1 MKADFMP
8 FWPTRVH
15 FWARNPL
22 NRGEVLNASLDSSL
36 TLSNNNSPMRTH
48 LTLIQLS
55 IGVEVVR
62 FVRVRA
68 YKRYRY
74 GKLETVRSH
83 YRRY

>member
-1 MKADFMP
+1 MDVCFSFLM
-8 FWPTRVH
+8 T
-15 FWARNPL
+15 L
-22 NRGEVLNASLDSSL
+22 NRGEVLNESLDSSL
-36 TLSNNNSPMRTH
+36 ILTINISQMRTH

-74 GKLETVRSH
+74 GKLEIVRSH